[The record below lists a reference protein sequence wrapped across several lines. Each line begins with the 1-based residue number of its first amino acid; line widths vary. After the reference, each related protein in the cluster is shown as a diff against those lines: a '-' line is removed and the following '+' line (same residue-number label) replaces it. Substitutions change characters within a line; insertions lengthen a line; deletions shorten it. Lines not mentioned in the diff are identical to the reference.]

1 MFQSFPE
8 KKWTQLTKKLNS
20 TFWLKQG
27 DQLTK
32 KPRCTQHWWVSRY
45 PFDVQRCKLIL
56 AMQGKSSDFA
66 KLNPQVSMDVIITKL
81 NPQESRCYPC
91 QAQPPDSIWYWE
103 FFSSLHIASPQNS
116 LQIKAI
122 HFHDTHTKEL
132 FCIFSAMFLLRS
144 YLVLLQC
151 SSQNIWAESKF
162 PKSLDFAKAHPRKI
176 LS

>member
-1 MFQSFPE
+1 MVRTLNIWVCFAFGNVSVFSW

-81 NPQESRCYPC
+81 NPKESRCYPC

-103 FFSSLHIASPQNS
+103 FFSSLHIAS
-116 LQIKAI
+116 LKI
-122 HFHDTHTKEL
+122 HYKSKPLIFMTLIQKNFLDFFSDVSTKIL
-132 FCIFSAMFLLRS
+132 N
-144 YLVLLQC
+144 LVLFRC
-151 SSQNIWAESKF
+151 SS
-162 PKSLDFAKAHPRKI
+162 
-176 LS
+176 